1 MEFRRQQVQAAA
13 FCAARRRSA
22 CGARL
27 RAISPPRS
35 CADSGFDWLLLD
47 TEHSPNEVPD
57 ILRHLQAVQGGS
69 ASPVVRVAWNDAVL
83 IKRILD
89 VGAQTILVPYVQN
102 AEEARQR
109 GCRRALSAGRHPRRD
124 RIGARQP
131 LRPGEGLS
139 EKGRCEV
146 AVLVQVETR
155 EALAELEAIAAVDG
169 VDGVFIGP
177 SDLSASFGL
186 IGQPLSP
193 DDPAEI
199 EKAGGKL
206 RTAGKAAGILAG
218 SVEDSRRY
226 IDWGYTFV
234 AAGVDT
240 VLLARAADDLAAK
253 MKQKS

>member
-1 MEFRRQQVQAAA
+1 MEFPVNRFKQGLLRRKVQIGLWCTLANHIAAEIV
-13 FCAARRRSA
+13 S
-22 CGARL
+22 
-27 RAISPPRS
+27 
-35 CADSGFDWLLLD
+35 DSGFDWLLLD

-69 ASPVVRVAWNDAVL
+69 ASPVVRVAWNDSVL

-102 AEEARQR
+102 AEEARRAVAAARYAPAGIR
-109 GCRRALSAGRHPRRD
+109 GVTGSGRASRYGRVKD
-124 RIGARQP
+124 YLKKADAQ
-131 LRPGEGLS
+131 
-139 EKGRCEV
+139 V

-155 EALAELEAIAAVDG
+155 EALAEIDAIAAVDG

-193 DDPAEI
+193 VIQAEI
-199 EKAGGKL
+199 EKAGAKL
-206 RTAGKAAGILAG
+206 RAAGKAAGILAG

-240 VLLARAADDLAAK
+240 VLLARAADDLAAT

>member
-1 MEFRRQQVQAAA
+1 MEFPVNRFKQGLLRREVQIGLWCTLANHIAAEIV
-13 FCAARRRSA
+13 S
-22 CGARL
+22 
-27 RAISPPRS
+27 
-35 CADSGFDWLLLD
+35 DSGFDWLLLD

-69 ASPVVRVAWNDAVL
+69 ASPVVRVAWNDSVL

-102 AEEARQR
+102 AEEARRAVAAARYAPAGIR
-109 GCRRALSAGRHPRRD
+109 GVTGSGRASRYGRVKD
-124 RIGARQP
+124 YLKKADAEI
-131 LRPGEGLS
+131 
-139 EKGRCEV
+139 

-155 EALAELEAIAAVDG
+155 EALAEIDAIAAVDG

-193 DDPAEI
+193 TIQTEI

-206 RTAGKAAGILAG
+206 RAAGKAAGILAG
-218 SVEDSRRY
+218 SVEDSNRY

-240 VLLARAADDLAAK
+240 VLLARAADELAAR
-253 MKQKS
+253 MKRKA